1 MAARD
6 RPGVYR
12 GQGQGRRHA
21 GRRRHEDPAV
31 GGGRRGLAKDGR
43 LTDAETR
50 RVFALRQE
58 DAVTPRQVLA
68 NLSHTDR
75 SADGS
80 RITLTARV
88 NGLRSMPWYEG
99 CCAFRVDLRARTV
112 TARSTVKILS
122 LRGS

>member
-12 GQGQGRRHA
+12 GQGQGQRHA
-21 GRRRHEDPAV
+21 GCRRHEDPAV

-58 DAVTPRQVLA
+58 DAVTPQQVLA

-112 TARSTVKILS
+112 TARSTVKT
-122 LRGS
+122 GSVPGS

>member
-1 MAARD
+1 M
-6 RPGVYR
+6 
-12 GQGQGRRHA
+12 
-21 GRRRHEDPAV
+21 
-31 GGGRRGLAKDGR
+31 
-43 LTDAETR
+43 
-50 RVFALRQE
+50 FALRQE

-99 CCAFRVDLRARTV
+99 CCAFRVDLRARTM
-112 TARSTVKILS
+112 TARAAVKIRS
-122 LRGS
+122 VRGS